1 MAITENKYT
10 GNGSTVLYSF
20 TFPYLEVADI
30 KVSLDG
36 TLTTAYTLANA
47 TTVQFNTAPA
57 NGVAIRLFRQTNDDA
72 LNAQFFPGSAIRST
86 DLNNNFTQNLYVTQ
100 ESNRDA
106 TQGITTADAA
116 TATANTALSNSS
128 AAVSTANTASSNA
141 SAAVSTANTASSN
154 ASAAVSTANTASS
167 NATAA
172 VNTANAA
179 TATANS
185 AASDAATAIS
195 TANSA
200 LSTANTAST
209 TATNAVNT
217 ANSASSAASSAVST
231 ANTAS
236 SNASAAVSTANT
248 ASSNATSAVNTA
260 NSALSTAN
268 AAASAVANAILYD
281 IVANVAAIPAS
292 PANNDAVEVTDSTG
306 IESFTPLT
314 SIPGGFAGNSGLS
327 VRIVYT
333 TTGNTWTWIQYFPND
348 PETRYLKEAVTTSDT
363 APVSPSD
370 GDLWY
375 DSVGGRT
382 YVYYDDGAGSQWVDT
397 SPQGSGVSDAI
408 SEGDTSAEVID
419 TGSDGRF
426 VVTTEGS
433 ERLRVDPSG
442 RLLIGT
448 ASARSSGGHTGSFQ
462 LEGTTFATATAAV
475 TTNSNDSNGPY
486 LNFGKARG
494 GSIGSTTIVQSGD
507 VLGQIQFNGSDGTS
521 LQNAAFITAL
531 VDGTPGANDMPGRL
545 VFSTTSDG
553 TSSPTERLRITSAGL
568 VGIGT
573 TSPATLLNIKQ
584 NDAIGPTIQLENN
597 AQSVYLNNWGSTG
610 LGGNRTNR
618 VEVNATATG
627 YAAAIC
633 AASQIEL
640 HVGGTNNEK
649 ARIDSSGRLLVGTSS
664 SSSDSVIVAQG
675 YAGVSAGAGE
685 ISITRG
691 GTPSTADQGLGT
703 IKFQNNNNNTGA
715 QIDALSE
722 GSWTGGSNH
731 RSRLTFST
739 TSDGASSP
747 TERLRIDAS
756 GRVGIGTA
764 APDSRFVIRSHSGVS
779 NTPIFKIEHPSN
791 DADFAISGL
800 YDTDGNITYLGSN
813 LYYNSSYA
821 VARFDTGKPSSGI
834 SLSGRTGNGE
844 ISFLTGTATATE
856 RMRITN
862 SGYTIHHA
870 PGWVLEV
877 ATAAASGTTDRLIY
891 GVSERAAAGAGG
903 GNQVFIVY
911 SNGNVVNFN
920 NSYGSISDI
929 KLKENIVDAHSQWDD
944 LKALQVR
951 NYNFKEGQTH
961 TQIGLVAQEAEL
973 VSPGLVT
980 ESPDRDEDG
989 NDLGTVTKSVNYSV
1003 LYMKAVKALQEAMT
1017 RIETLEA
1024 ANTDLAARLTA
1035 LEGGTN

>member
-57 NGVAIRLFRQTNDDA
+57 NGVAIRLFRQTNDEA

-200 LSTANTAST
+200 VSTANTAST
-209 TATNAVNT
+209 AATNAVNT

-306 IESFTPLT
+306 IESFTPLI

-433 ERLRVDPSG
+433 ERLR
-442 RLLIGT
+442 
-448 ASARSSGGHTGSFQ
+448 
-462 LEGTTFATATAAV
+462 
-475 TTNSNDSNGPY
+475 
-486 LNFGKARG
+486 
-494 GSIGSTTIVQSGD
+494 
-507 VLGQIQFNGSDGTS
+507 
-521 LQNAAFITAL
+521 
-531 VDGTPGANDMPGRL
+531 
-545 VFSTTSDG
+545 
-553 TSSPTERLRITSAGL
+553 ITSAGL

-573 TSPATLLNIKQ
+573 NSPTSAKLDVRD
-584 NDAIGPTIQLENN
+584 DANYP
-597 AQSVYLNNWGSTG
+597 VRWGSTSAQFG
-610 LGGNRTNR
+610 ELSYETGNC
-618 VEVNATATG
+618 VIGATSGNKLTLRSAGT
-627 YAAAIC
+627 AAITIDSSQRVGIGTTSPIGKLSVSNSGAC
-633 AASQIEL
+633 GIEFTPYSTYTEILSYNRSTSAYVPLTSFASTHSWNDGNGERL
-640 HVGGTNNEK
+640 
-649 ARIDSSGRLLVGTSS
+649 RIDSSGHVGIGTSS
-664 SSSDSVIVAQG
+664 PNRTLHVYG
-675 YAGVSAGAGE
+675 
-685 ISITRG
+685 
-691 GTPSTADQGLGT
+691 DQA
-703 IKFQNNNNNTGA
+703 FSNSNNTGTLLFA
-715 QIDALSE
+715 PAASANYIYSRAADNAITAVPLGIAM
-722 GSWTGGSNH
+722 GST
-731 RSRLTFST
+731 
-739 TSDGASSP
+739 DVV
-747 TERLRIDAS
+747 RIDTS
-756 GRVGIGTA
+756 GNVGIGTA
-764 APDSRFVIRSHSGVS
+764 APDSRFVIRAHSGVS

-844 ISFLTGTATATE
+844 ITFLTGTATATE
-856 RMRITN
+856 RMRITSDGSTHVFN
-862 SGYTIHHA
+862 G
-870 PGWVLEV
+870 
-877 ATAAASGTTDRLIY
+877 
-891 GVSERAAAGAGG
+891 GVGIRSISSAGAGTSVTIFRG
-903 GNQVFIVY
+903 SYSGTGNGFAETGTESIY
-911 SNGNVVNFN
+911 IWSNGNVQNAN
-920 NSYGSISDI
+920 NSYGAISDI
-929 KLKENIVDAHSQWDD
+929 KLKENIVDASSQWDD

-961 TQIGLVAQEAEL
+961 TQIGLIAQEVEL
-973 VSPGLVT
+973 VSPGLVS